1 MENKSAAVLRLFI
14 PESTSPHLNSPPP
27 AAPPASEVFHSLRM
41 MSPSAETQVTLLK
54 QTRTEDVLSS
64 PSYSFHI
71 LWHKTRQLH
80 SDTIVWLTV
89 DSGWTLCA
97 MGLWKNWAV
106 ASLFFFSIET
116 SDCHGR
122 NGCCQ
127 ASLMSQLINE
137 LAEQRLN

>member
-1 MENKSAAVLRLFI
+1 MV
-14 PESTSPHLNSPPP
+14 PP
-27 AAPPASEVFHSLRM
+27 AFEVFLSLRM
-41 MSPSAETQVTLLK
+41 MSPTDQTQVTLLK
-54 QTRTEDVLSS
+54 RTRTENVRGS
-64 PSYSFHI
+64 PSHSFHI
-71 LWHKTRQLH
+71 PWHKTRQLYN
-80 SDTIVWLTV
+80 DTIVRLTV
-89 DSGWTLCA
+89 DSGWTLCTV
-97 MGLWKNWAV
+97 GLWKNWAV